1 MAMCRHALINVSIF
15 LSLLVINTGTA
26 LAENTLQDFP
36 LPPNSIDGAKTYI
49 YKTEN
54 NFDLPIYLFIPTN
67 HSNSDEKR
75 TAVVFFHGSG
85 WKSGSVLQFADYA
98 RLLSIHG
105 MVTAL
110 AEYRVKDRYDATPFD
125 GLEDVK
131 SAIRWLRHNTD
142 NFKIDKNKIVA
153 AGASAGGHLALSA
166 AVFNN
171 NLNNNQDTLKTTS
184 APDALVLFSTVVDT
198 SSAGYKDSE
207 GLKLFNGNNLKLSP
221 IIHLKQGLPPTLI
234 LHGTNDKWIPF
245 SSISRFVSLMQDVG
259 NNIQLVP
266 FSGRGHHFYGHPNY
280 LESRPRLASL
290 SAKSDFAMTLYL
302 MEKFLYELN
311 MMKEL
316 PVVVQLKLPMTD

>member
-1 MAMCRHALINVSIF
+1 MCRHALITVSIF
-15 LSLLVINTGTA
+15 LSLSFINTDT
-26 LAENTLQDFP
+26 LSTENTSLDFP
-36 LPPNSIDGAKTYI
+36 LPPDSIEGAKTYI

-54 NFDLPIYLFIPTN
+54 NFELPIFLFIPTDY
-67 HSNSDEKR
+67 SNPNEKR

-98 RLLSIHG
+98 RLLSSHG

-110 AEYRVKDRYDATPFD
+110 AEYRVKDWYDATPFD

-131 SAIRWLRHNTD
+131 SAIRWLRNYAD
-142 NFKIDKNKIVA
+142 DFMIDKNKIVA

-166 AVFNN
+166 AVCNV
-171 NLNNNQDTLKTTS
+171 NLNSNQDLLLTAF

-207 GLKLFNGNNLKLSP
+207 GLKLFDGKNLKLSP
-221 IIHLKQGLPPTLI
+221 INYIKQGLPPTLI
-234 LHGTNDKWIPF
+234 LHGTDDKWIPI
-245 SSISRFVSLMQDVG
+245 SSINRFATLMQDVG

-266 FSGRGHHFYGHPNY
+266 FSGRGHYFYDHPNY
-280 LESRPRLASL
+280 LKSRPRLASL
-290 SAKSDFAMTLYL
+290 SAKSDFVMTFYL

-311 MMKEL
+311 MIKDL
-316 PVVVQLKLPMTD
+316 PIVVQLKLPMTN